1 MELDKVF
8 VEKIDKLAMLS
19 EKFSKRTQKDTIEKL
34 NQKLLDLKSQRKA
47 NAESCVQIISKYH
60 KILDI
65 RLKDTMFQTWL
76 NKLK

>member
-8 VEKIDKLAMLS
+8 VDKIDKLAALG

-34 NQKLLDLKSQRKA
+34 NQKLSDLKSQRKS
-47 NAESCVQIISKYH
+47 NAESCVKIISKYH

-65 RLKDTMFQTWL
+65 RLKDTLF
-76 NKLK
+76 